1 MGELTCERRLVVRSG
16 AEAIQLRWIEPG
28 GHSPRPM
35 KLARA
40 THPLLIAALLAM
52 PAGVNGQVVSDFPVC
67 TNYRERYQGGGFDND
82 GNYVPG
88 FVMTERFNIDCGT
101 ATNGAGSYRRYQGN
115 PLNPSC
121 NPTRTILAGTL
132 GAGIG
137 AAIKRS
143 ARRYTVPIGAALF
156 GLATSC

>member
-1 MGELTCERRLVVRSG
+1 
-16 AEAIQLRWIEPG
+16 
-28 GHSPRPM
+28 M

-40 THPLLIAALLAM
+40 PVPLLIAALLAM
-52 PAGVNGQVVSDFPVC
+52 PAGANGQLVIDYPVC
-67 TNYRERYQGGGFDND
+67 TNYREHYLGGGYD
-82 GNYVPG
+82 GNGDYIPG
-88 FVMTERFNIDCGT
+88 VVITERFNVVCGS
-101 ATNGAGSYRRYQGN
+101 AAYGAGSYRPYQGN
-115 PLNPSC
+115 PLNPRC

-137 AAIKRS
+137 AAFKRS

>member
-67 TNYRERYQGGGFDND
+67 TNYRERYQGGGFDSLLQRVCHRLEAQITLNRAD
-82 GNYVPG
+82 KYGVANGQHAG
-88 FVMTERFNIDCGT
+88 FGGCG
-101 ATNGAGSYRRYQGN
+101 
-115 PLNPSC
+115 PS
-121 NPTRTILAGTL
+121 
-132 GAGIG
+132 
-137 AAIKRS
+137 
-143 ARRYTVPIGAALF
+143 
-156 GLATSC
+156 